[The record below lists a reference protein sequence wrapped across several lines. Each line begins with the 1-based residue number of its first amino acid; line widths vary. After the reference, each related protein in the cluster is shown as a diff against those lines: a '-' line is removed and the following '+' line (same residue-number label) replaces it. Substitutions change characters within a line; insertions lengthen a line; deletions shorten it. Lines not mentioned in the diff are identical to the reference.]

1 MNDRIRIR
9 ILLYYVILPLK
20 LLSQLIPLVFYWSF
34 NSLSQES
41 LKVCAMLARE
51 LQKVLAEE
59 RAARETIDTGAE
71 SVRREWNQ
79 YQTSAERR
87 ERELS
92 NTVESLRRK
101 LKREKESATPLLS
114 TLQDEMASMKQQ
126 HSIALLKVR
135 HLSCSAY

>member
-1 MNDRIRIR
+1 
-9 ILLYYVILPLK
+9 
-20 LLSQLIPLVFYWSF
+20 
-34 NSLSQES
+34 
-41 LKVCAMLARE
+41 MLARE
-51 LQKVLAEE
+51 LQKVVAEE
-59 RAARETIDTGAE
+59 RSARETIDTGAE

-79 YQTSAERR
+79 YQTTAERR

-126 HSIALLKVR
+126 HSIALLKVM
-135 HLSCSAY
+135 HLSSSPF

>member
-1 MNDRIRIR
+1 
-9 ILLYYVILPLK
+9 
-20 LLSQLIPLVFYWSF
+20 
-34 NSLSQES
+34 
-41 LKVCAMLARE
+41 MLARE
-51 LQKVLAEE
+51 LQKVVAEE
-59 RAARETIDTGAE
+59 RSARETIDTGAE

-79 YQTSAERR
+79 YQTMAERR

-135 HLSCSAY
+135 HLSSSAFYQSKGYLERKFYFGIKRRDSGTMFAATAQ